1 MDWSTLVGLG
11 EPRIESC
18 RLAFRRLS
26 GVVDECMEAP
36 TESDAWVYLNARIID
51 DVCGAL

>member
-1 MDWSTLVGLG
+1 MLGLQVILFVSSVVGVLRMDWSILVGLG

-36 TESDAWVYLNARIID
+36 A
-51 DVCGAL
+51 

>member
-1 MDWSTLVGLG
+1 LG
-11 EPRIESC
+11 EARIESC

-36 TESDAWVYLNARIID
+36 A
-51 DVCGAL
+51 